1 LPAQGGNGVIVA
13 QGGRYGGFTLFVKDR
28 HVFYEVTAYGKR
40 AGRIVSWDL
49 LPAGTSHIEL
59 QVTPDAAPQDS
70 SANAVFAPG
79 RPRPGKVLLTVNGKQ
94 QQEEFTNVVG
104 TIGSE
109 TFDVGSDLGSA
120 VSTDYTSPN
129 RFSGTIDKVTVQL
142 Q

>member
-1 LPAQGGNGVIVA
+1 
-13 QGGRYGGFTLFVKDR
+13 
-28 HVFYEVTAYGKR
+28 
-40 AGRIVSWDL
+40 
-49 LPAGTSHIEL
+49 
-59 QVTPDAAPQDS
+59 
-70 SANAVFAPG
+70 
-79 RPRPGKVLLTVNGKQ
+79 LLTVNGKQ